1 MKIIVKKVYCT
12 LHEEQKSLSIDLST
26 MQMISIDGKELTC
39 FELFLVVLNAYVK
52 FEYEKNEN
60 WLTNNFCLVRFSLT

>member
-1 MKIIVKKVYCT
+1 MKIIVLKKKYCT

-39 FELFLVVLNAYVK
+39 FDLFLVVLNAYVK
-52 FEYEKNEN
+52 FEYEKNE
-60 WLTNNFCLVRFSLT
+60 TGSQTIFV